1 MVDVA
6 KSFEAP
12 IKIVFPK
19 DLAAASDFTL
29 LGLGDIVLPG
39 YVVCSK
45 SSSGGTSLGG
55 GDLH

>member
-19 DLAAASDFTL
+19 NLATASDFTL

-39 YVVCSK
+39 FVAACWR
-45 SSSGGTSLGG
+45 
-55 GDLH
+55 